1 MILGPPAMAFT
12 EIDEAVAQLQ
22 AARGDE
28 RPVVLFWQYDVA
40 AIPKGAV
47 VYNFDL
53 PIVHFSTDAMRV
65 AAARASEVW
74 EFSERGLDAWRRIGV
89 TAKHVPVGYHPSMTR
104 FERREPDIDVVFSGS
119 LNSRRWAVFQ
129 ELKRAGFSVALAP
142 ADRAVRDA
150 LLARARASINMLFYP
165 SGVYPV
171 LRAAHLLAND
181 VPYVGER
188 CHGSEW
194 DPTSGNFVDYDRLVD
209 ATIARV
215 EIGNGEGHKETF
227 MSRPM
232 VLPT

>member
-1 MILGPPAMAFT
+1 MILGPPSPCFV
-12 EIDEAVAQLQ
+12 EVDEAVSVLQ
-22 AARGDE
+22 RGRGDSRE
-28 RPVVLFWQYDVA
+28 VVFFWQYDVA

-47 VYNFDL
+47 IYNFDL

-74 EFSERGLDAWRRIGV
+74 EFSERYVDAWRRIGV

-119 LNSRRWAVFQ
+119 INSRRWAVF
-129 ELKRAGFSVALAP
+129 EALKHAGLSVAFAP

-150 LLARARASINMLFYP
+150 LLARARASINLLFYP

-188 CHGSEW
+188 CVGCEW
-194 DPTSGNFVDYDRLVD
+194 DPTSGNFVDYDRIVEFVLD
-209 ATIARV
+209 AVTLRCP
-215 EIGNGEGHKETF
+215 GHKETF

-232 VLPT
+232 VLPS